1 MNTKGIIQIF
11 WRVNMNKKL
20 NDIKWDIDMIKKSYH
35 RDFTEFTRDKNEYSK
50 NYTVYCDV
58 MNRIKKISD
67 WIYECISKIN
77 SYDRFTVSIKLIELR
92 MIFDKGVD
100 TEVNV
105 LDLVEYDAKKYIVN
119 ALIYAFMDKFIKG
132 LPAYLVVYGKGIIY
146 VTDNINPNKRIRII
160 LPSDYEK
167 LEKLSEQPY
176 TYFIENTKGIRL

>member
-1 MNTKGIIQIF
+1 
-11 WRVNMNKKL
+11 MNKKL

-77 SYDRFTVSIKLIELR
+77 SYDRFTVSIKLIKPR
-92 MIFDKGVD
+92 MVFDKGVNR
-100 TEVNV
+100 EVIV
-105 LDLVEYDAKKYIVN
+105 SDLMEYDAKMHIAT
-119 ALIYAFMDKFIKG
+119 ALIYAFMDIFIKE
-132 LPAYLVVYGKGIIY
+132 LPAYLIVYGKGIIY
-146 VTDNINPNKRIRII
+146 ITDNLNPNKRIRIN
-160 LPSDYEK
+160 LPSGYEK

-176 TYFIENTKGIRL
+176 AYFIENTKGIRP